1 MGIYEPF
8 LSEVADT
15 VILENRDAYP
25 ELAEKSVLIKKLIL
39 VEETSFGKTIDQG
52 LAMLDTAVENLSGDT
67 LSGEDAFKLYDT
79 YGFPLDLTMD
89 ILEEKGLKVD
99 EETFDRLM
107 KEQRGTGPR
116 FPQGPPRR
124 RPGRGPDRCWP
135 ITRPRCLPA
144 MREPRTAGKVL
155 AIVRKGS
162 FPKR

>member
-107 KEQRGTGPR
+107 KEQRER
-116 FPQGPPRR
+116 AR
-124 RPGRGPDRCWP
+124 
-135 ITRPRCLPA
+135 A
-144 MREPRTAGKVL
+144 S
-155 AIVRKGS
+155 RKGRHGGGLGGD
-162 FPKR
+162 PIGAGRLLGHGVYRL